1 MNGEEAGLVYSLLLS
16 IFYRVILRILE
27 RKLSSI
33 KGFLAT
39 YIIAVYMPII
49 AYLSN
54 VVSIYIGIFFFLI
67 WTTAMILVG
76 VPKELTLH
84 RTLAN
89 KVGVLDL
96 VMIIPAVSSLILIL
110 MQLKP

>member
-54 VVSIYIGIFFFLI
+54 VSIYIGIFFFLI

>member
-27 RKLSSI
+27 RKLSSV
-33 KGFLAT
+33 KGFLAA

-54 VVSIYIGIFFFLI
+54 VSIYIGIFFFLI

>member
-27 RKLSSI
+27 RKLSSV

-54 VVSIYIGIFFFLI
+54 VSIYIGIFFFLI